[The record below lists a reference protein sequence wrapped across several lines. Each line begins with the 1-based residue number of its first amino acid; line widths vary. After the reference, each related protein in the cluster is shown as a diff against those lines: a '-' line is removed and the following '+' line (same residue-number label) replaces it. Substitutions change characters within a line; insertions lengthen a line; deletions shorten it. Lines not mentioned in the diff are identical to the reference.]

1 MLQMTR
7 IILATLAARLLPVM
21 ALWSASLGANADGG
35 IVYMT
40 EPVEGSVFPVTYH
53 LIETDDGLF
62 TPIGLRKPTGD
73 GPFPIV
79 LFASGNGGEGLEYV
93 RDYSHNRGWTLDQ
106 FLDAGYAVAWLRYRS
121 EVDVP
126 VYDGSPRIGRGWS
139 GRPRF
144 NRAPLEYEDVVAI
157 IAYVKTLEFVDA
169 GRVGYMGMSHG
180 GEMLMKI
187 ASEYPDILR
196 VGIASEPASSDFM
209 DLAPRDANAPE
220 RPETMEVNTVEMQA
234 EAAKAVQARVN
245 RLVAMQRIA
254 SIDIPIF
261 VQGRDRDHNQDT
273 FRVNYELLAESGK
286 EVEWKSYD
294 HELHGFA
301 YVQRNADGTYD
312 PEAIQ
317 RDVVADSIAFFDR
330 YLNAESIIPKLN
342 R

>member
-1 MLQMTR
+1 MLQLIK
-7 IILATLAARLLPVM
+7 IILATLAVRIVPVM
-21 ALWSASLGANADGG
+21 ALWSVSLGANADGG
-35 IVYMT
+35 IIYMT
-40 EPVEGSVFPVTYH
+40 EAVEGSAFPVTYH

-62 TPIGLRKPTGD
+62 TPIGLRKPVGD

-79 LFASGNGGEGLEYV
+79 LFASGNGGEALEYV

-121 EVDVP
+121 EVDIP
-126 VYDGSPRIGRGWS
+126 VYDGSPRVGRGWS
-139 GRPRF
+139 GRPRY
-144 NRAPLEYEDVVAI
+144 NRAPLEYEDVVTI

-187 ASEYPDILR
+187 SSEYPEILR

-209 DLAPRDANAPE
+209 DLAPRDPSAPE

-234 EAAKAVQARVN
+234 KTAKAVQERVN
-245 RLVAMQRIA
+245 RPIAMQRIA

-273 FRVNYELLAESGK
+273 FRVNYELLAEAGK

-294 HELHGFA
+294 HDLHGFA
-301 YVQRNADGTYD
+301 YVQRNTDGVYD
-312 PEAIQ
+312 PDQVQ
-317 RDVVADSIAFFDR
+317 REVVTDSIAFF
-330 YLNAESIIPKLN
+330 N
-342 R
+342 RFLKDD